1 MLFTVLYTEIV
12 DKFKTLEKRFIDAS
26 DSCSTDS
33 AIIAGVPRF
42 YRIMGT
48 INPIAMVKLIGA
60 IGNKFLNRLVVMI
73 RLH

>member
-12 DKFKTLEKRFIDAS
+12 DKFKTLELRFIDAS

-42 YRIMGT
+42 YRITGHHKT
-48 INPIAMVKLIGA
+48 RAMVKLIGA

-73 RLH
+73 LLH